1 MCQWLEQLPLYS
13 LCSLTQPVPVALLGG
28 YVVFWNLQN
37 QGLSI
42 GTESS
47 SPWFLSWEL
56 PEGNTVLLCIA
67 WLPCFPWEPWCKLW
81 VFYQFKTSN
90 MRCIPLDY
98 GCRSLR
104 VLCGQTL
111 AVEGLWILNTQIF
124 IFISIN
130 SLSTHNK
137 NKIPKKKNEP
147 GHWLLSPVS
156 VWLECISIKGTPD
169 LQWQVKMNMLV
180 WLRPAFHLSL
190 ASHCNSRDWLS
201 WDVKYVGPGC

>member
-42 GTESS
+42 GTESP

-111 AVEGLWILNTQIF
+111 AVGGLWILNTQIF
-124 IFISIN
+124 IFISILFPHTIKIRSQRKRMN
-130 SLSTHNK
+130 WVIGFCHLFLYDLSA
-137 NKIPKKKNEP
+137 
-147 GHWLLSPVS
+147 LVS
-156 VWLECISIKGTPD
+156 KAP
-169 LQWQVKMNMLV
+169 
-180 WLRPAFHLSL
+180 
-190 ASHCNSRDWLS
+190 
-201 WDVKYVGPGC
+201 